1 VEFFIAE
8 KEKFEMNFDRNL
20 PREMQWNISLDEDFD
35 GTKKKILNI
44 LKEQKVSL
52 SKTRTLFNSIL
63 DEIEDENPVTL

>member
-1 VEFFIAE
+1 MDFNR
-8 KEKFEMNFDRNL
+8 KT
-20 PREMQWNISLDEDFD
+20 PREIEWNIALNEDFY

-63 DEIEDENPVTL
+63 DEIEDDNPVML